1 MKVLIIGFGQDA
13 KVLSILLN
21 KKKISF
27 KLFVKSSSNLSLFS
41 PKYFNKDDI
50 IYGDATDLNSLLEVL
65 SKFQFTHVFNLAANS
80 FVQFSAMHFN
90 QYLTSNTTILTNLIS
105 LNKKKGNF
113 WLYHPLSSEFLNNNN
128 NNTDNYIIPRNAYG
142 VSKTTEYFISKVA
155 MLEGIKIFF
164 PTLFNHES
172 CFRPSKFFTIKV
184 LDFLLNKKKKK
195 LDIWNT
201 HSIRDWGS
209 AFQYMELIL
218 EKAIKNDFGEGELG
232 TSIGYKVSDFINNSL
247 EVLDIS
253 YEFIGNKKHNLWEL
267 SDGRKIYEISRDLKD
282 EKRIVLA
289 NKENVEKTF
298 GKVNLL
304 HGKKLINKLTSELI
318 TYKNM
323 LYL

>member
-21 KKKISF
+21 KRKIFF
-27 KLFVKSSSNLSLFS
+27 KLFVKSSANLSLFS

-50 IYGDATDLNSLLEVL
+50 IYGDATDFNSLLEVL
-65 SKFQFTHVFNLAANS
+65 SKYQITHVFNLAANS
-80 FVQFSAMHFN
+80 FVQFSSMNFY
-90 QYLTSNTTILTNLIS
+90 QYLRSNTTILTNLIS
-105 LNKKKGNF
+105 LNKKNGNF
-113 WLYHPLSSEFLNNNN
+113 WLYHPLSSEFLNNKNK
-128 NNTDNYIIPRNAYG
+128 DNYILPRNAYG

-155 MLEGIKIFF
+155 IKEGIKIFF

-172 CFRPSKFFTIKV
+172 CFRSSKFFTSKV
-184 LDFLLNKKKKK
+184 LNFLLNKEKKK

-201 HSIRDWGS
+201 HSVRDWGS

-218 EKAIKNDFGEGELG
+218 EKGIKNYSGEGELG

-247 EVLDIS
+247 EVLGIN
-253 YEFIGNKKHNLWEL
+253 YEFIKNKKHSSWRL
-267 SDGRKIYEISRDLKD
+267 SDGRKIYEINRDLND
-282 EKRIVLA
+282 EKRIVIA

-304 HGKKLINKLTSELI
+304 HGKKLIDKLTSELI
-318 TYKNM
+318 TYKNI
-323 LYL
+323 LSF